1 MAHFREVKKKAMD
14 SGLLV
19 FIVDD
24 DEIILTVLR
33 EILAEQ
39 CAVECFTSVEACR
52 ARLPE
57 RQPDLLLLDLSL
69 PGMDGYTFCRELKD
83 DWETQDIP
91 VIFVSANDDMETRLS
106 CYEAGG
112 EDFILKPF
120 EPAEIQCKLQVAER
134 IIASKRALNEQAG
147 YAQRTALSAM
157 TSMGELG
164 VVLQFLSKSFACS
177 DVESLAAAILE
188 ATRQWDLQA
197 AVQLRLD
204 GRVYSVSANGPELP
218 LEVAVLNHVR
228 NSGRIFQFKSR
239 CVFNYGN
246 LTLLLNNMPLDDD
259 DRAGRIRDNVALLA
273 EGAAARIQ
281 AIESDLLAHR
291 RREGIEHMLPQVQQ
305 VLQSVQ
311 SGYRRTSFELTQ
323 SMLEFEQVLAK
334 SFISLG
340 LTEEQEEFLTRLTS
354 EQMRTMVAAQDQGAQ
369 VIDQLQELADS
380 LGGLLRG

>member
-1 MAHFREVKKKAMD
+1 MD

-39 CAVECFTSVEACR
+39 CAIECFASAEACR
-52 ARLPE
+52 ARLAE
-57 RQPDLLLLDLSL
+57 RKPDMLLLDLTL

-91 VIFVSANDDMETRLS
+91 VVFVSANDDIETRLS

-112 EDFILKPF
+112 EDFIIKPF
-120 EPAEIQCKLQVAER
+120 APAEIQCKLQVAER
-134 IIASKRALNEQAG
+134 IIASKRSLNEQAG

-164 VVLQFLSKSFACS
+164 VVLQFLSKSFACD
-177 DVESLAAAILE
+177 DVEALGAAILE
-188 ATRQWDLQA
+188 ASRQWDLQA

-204 GRVYSVSANGPELP
+204 GRIYSVSANGAEVP
-218 LEVAVLNHVR
+218 LEVAVLSHMR

-246 LTLLLNNMPLDDD
+246 VTLLLNNMPLDDD
-259 DRAGRIRDNVALLA
+259 ERAGRIRDNVALLA
-273 EGAAARIQ
+273 EGADARMQ
-281 AIESDLLAHR
+281 AIESDLRARR
-291 RREGIEHMLPQVQQ
+291 RREGIEAVLPRVQQ
-305 VLQSVQ
+305 VVQSVQ
-311 SGYRRTSFELTQ
+311 ANYRRSSFELTQ
-323 SMLEFEQVLAK
+323 SMVEFEQVLVK

-340 LTEEQEEFLTRLTS
+340 LTEEQEEFLTGLTS
-354 EQMRTMVAAQDQGAQ
+354 EQMRTMAESQDQGSQ
-369 VIDQLQELADS
+369 IVGQLQELADS
-380 LGGLLRG
+380 LEKLLRD

>member
-1 MAHFREVKKKAMD
+1 MD

-39 CAVECFTSVEACR
+39 CAVECFASAEACR
-52 ARLPE
+52 ARLVE
-57 RQPDLLLLDLSL
+57 RKPDMLLLDLTL

-91 VIFVSANDDMETRLS
+91 VVFVSANDDIETRLS

-112 EDFILKPF
+112 EDFIIKPF
-120 EPAEIQCKLQVAER
+120 APAEIQCKLQVAER
-134 IIASKRALNEQAG
+134 IIASKRSLNEQAG

-164 VVLQFLSKSFACS
+164 VVLQFLSKSFACD
-177 DVESLAAAILE
+177 DVEALGAAILE
-188 ATRQWDLQA
+188 ASRQWDLQA

-204 GRVYSVSANGPELP
+204 GRIYSVSANGAEVP
-218 LEVAVLNHVR
+218 LEVAVLNHMR
-228 NSGRIFQFKSR
+228 NSSRIFQFKSR

-246 LTLLLNNMPLDDD
+246 VTLLLNNMPLDDD
-259 DRAGRIRDNVALLA
+259 ERAGRIRDNVALLA
-273 EGAAARIQ
+273 EGADARMQ
-281 AIESDLLAHR
+281 AIESDLRARR
-291 RREGIEHMLPQVQQ
+291 RREGIEAVLPRVQQ
-305 VLQSVQ
+305 VVQSVQ
-311 SGYRRTSFELTQ
+311 ANYRRSSFELTQ
-323 SMLEFEQVLAK
+323 SMVEFEQVLVK

-340 LTEEQEEFLTRLTS
+340 LTEEQEEFLTGLTS
-354 EQMRTMVAAQDQGAQ
+354 EQMRTMAESQDQGSQ
-369 VIDQLQELADS
+369 IVGQLQELADS
-380 LGGLLRG
+380 LEKLLRD

>member
-1 MAHFREVKKKAMD
+1 MD

-39 CAVECFTSVEACR
+39 CAVECFASAEACR
-52 ARLPE
+52 ARLVE
-57 RQPDLLLLDLSL
+57 RKPDMLLLDLTL

-91 VIFVSANDDMETRLS
+91 VVFVSANDDIETRLS

-112 EDFILKPF
+112 EDFIIKPF
-120 EPAEIQCKLQVAER
+120 APAEIQCKLQVAER
-134 IIASKRALNEQAG
+134 IIASKRTLNEQAG

-164 VVLQFLSKSFACS
+164 VVLQFLSRSFACD
-177 DVESLAAAILE
+177 DVEALATAILE
-188 ATRQWDLQA
+188 ASRQWDLQA

-204 GRVYSVSANGPELP
+204 GRIYSVSANGAEVP
-218 LEVAVLNHVR
+218 LEVAVLNHMR

-246 LTLLLNNMPLDDD
+246 VTLLLNNMPLDDD
-259 DRAGRIRDNVALLA
+259 ERAGRIRDNVALLA
-273 EGAAARIQ
+273 EGADARMQ
-281 AIESDLLAHR
+281 AIESDLRARR
-291 RREGIEHMLPQVQQ
+291 RREGIEAVLPRVQQ
-305 VLQSVQ
+305 VVQSVQ
-311 SGYRRTSFELTQ
+311 ANYRRSSFELTQ
-323 SMLEFEQVLAK
+323 SMVEFEQMLVKA
-334 SFISLG
+334 FISLG
-340 LTEEQEEFLTRLTS
+340 LTEEQEEFLTGITG
-354 EQMRTMVAAQDQGAQ
+354 EQMRTMAESQDQGSQ
-369 VIDQLQELADS
+369 IVGQLQELADS
-380 LGGLLRG
+380 LEKLLRD

>member
-1 MAHFREVKKKAMD
+1 MD

-39 CAVECFTSVEACR
+39 CAIECFASAEACR
-52 ARLPE
+52 ARLVE
-57 RQPDLLLLDLSL
+57 RKPDMLLLDLTL

-91 VIFVSANDDMETRLS
+91 VVFVSANDDIETRLS

-112 EDFILKPF
+112 EDFIIKPF
-120 EPAEIQCKLQVAER
+120 APAEIQCKLQVAER
-134 IIASKRALNEQAG
+134 IIASKRSLNEQAG

-164 VVLQFLSKSFACS
+164 VVLQFLSKSFACD
-177 DVESLAAAILE
+177 DVEALGAAILE
-188 ATRQWDLQA
+188 ASRQWDLQA

-204 GRVYSVSANGPELP
+204 GRIYSVSANGAEVP
-218 LEVAVLNHVR
+218 LEVAVLNHMR
-228 NSGRIFQFKSR
+228 NSSRIFQFKSR

-246 LTLLLNNMPLDDD
+246 VTLLLNNMPLDDD
-259 DRAGRIRDNVALLA
+259 ERAGRIRDNVALLA
-273 EGAAARIQ
+273 EGADARMQ
-281 AIESDLLAHR
+281 AIESDLRARR
-291 RREGIEHMLPQVQQ
+291 RREGIEAVLPRVQQ
-305 VLQSVQ
+305 VVQSVQ
-311 SGYRRTSFELTQ
+311 ANYRRSSFELTQ
-323 SMLEFEQVLAK
+323 SMVEFEQVLVK

-340 LTEEQEEFLTRLTS
+340 LTEEQEEFLTGLTS
-354 EQMRTMVAAQDQGAQ
+354 EQMRTMAESQDQGSQ
-369 VIDQLQELADS
+369 IVGQLQELADS
-380 LGGLLRG
+380 LEKLLRD

>member
-1 MAHFREVKKKAMD
+1 MD

-39 CAVECFTSVEACR
+39 CAVECFASAEACR
-52 ARLPE
+52 ARLVE
-57 RQPDLLLLDLSL
+57 RKPDMLLLDLTL

-91 VIFVSANDDMETRLS
+91 VVFVSASDDIETRLS

-112 EDFILKPF
+112 EDFIIKPF
-120 EPAEIQCKLQVAER
+120 APAEIQCKLQVAER
-134 IIASKRALNEQAG
+134 IIASKRTLNEQAG

-164 VVLQFLSKSFACS
+164 VVLQFLSRSFACD
-177 DVESLAAAILE
+177 DVEALAAAILE
-188 ATRQWDLQA
+188 ASRQWDLQA

-204 GRVYSVSANGPELP
+204 GRVYSVSANGAEVP
-218 LEVAVLNHVR
+218 LEVAVLNHMR

-246 LTLLLNNMPLDDD
+246 VTLLLNNMPLDDD
-259 DRAGRIRDNVALLA
+259 ERAGRIRDNVALLA
-273 EGAAARIQ
+273 EGADARMQ
-281 AIESDLLAHR
+281 AIESDLRARR
-291 RREGIEHMLPQVQQ
+291 RREGIEAVLPRVQQ
-305 VLQSVQ
+305 VVQSVQ
-311 SGYRRTSFELTQ
+311 ANYRRSSFELTQ
-323 SMLEFEQVLAK
+323 SMVEFEQVLVKA
-334 SFISLG
+334 FVSLG
-340 LTEEQEEFLTRLTS
+340 LTEEQEEFLTGITG
-354 EQMRTMVAAQDQGAQ
+354 EQMRTMAESQDQGSQ
-369 VIDQLQELADS
+369 IVGQLQELADS
-380 LGGLLRG
+380 LEKLLRD

>member
-1 MAHFREVKKKAMD
+1 MD

-39 CAVECFTSVEACR
+39 CAIECFASAEACR
-52 ARLPE
+52 ARLVE
-57 RQPDLLLLDLSL
+57 RKPDMLLLDLTL

-91 VIFVSANDDMETRLS
+91 VVFISANDDIETRLS

-112 EDFILKPF
+112 EDFIIKPF
-120 EPAEIQCKLQVAER
+120 APAEIQCKLQVAER
-134 IIASKRALNEQAG
+134 IIASKRSLNEQAG

-164 VVLQFLSKSFACS
+164 VVLQFLSKSFACD
-177 DVESLAAAILE
+177 DVEALGAAILE
-188 ATRQWDLQA
+188 ASRQWDLQA

-204 GRVYSVSANGPELP
+204 GRIYSVSANGAEVP
-218 LEVAVLNHVR
+218 LEVAVLNHMR
-228 NSGRIFQFKSR
+228 NSSRIFQFKSR

-246 LTLLLNNMPLDDD
+246 VTLLLNNMPLDDD
-259 DRAGRIRDNVALLA
+259 ERAGRIRDNVALLA
-273 EGAAARIQ
+273 EGADARMQ
-281 AIESDLLAHR
+281 AIESDLRARR
-291 RREGIEHMLPQVQQ
+291 RREGIEAVLPRVQQ
-305 VLQSVQ
+305 VVQSVQ
-311 SGYRRTSFELTQ
+311 ANYRRSSFELTQ
-323 SMLEFEQVLAK
+323 SMVEFEQVLVK

-340 LTEEQEEFLTRLTS
+340 LTEEQEEFLTGLTS
-354 EQMRTMVAAQDQGAQ
+354 EQMRTMAESQDQGSQ
-369 VIDQLQELADS
+369 IVGQLQELADS
-380 LGGLLRG
+380 LEKLLRD

>member
-1 MAHFREVKKKAMD
+1 
-14 SGLLV
+14 
-19 FIVDD
+19 
-24 DEIILTVLR
+24 
-33 EILAEQ
+33 
-39 CAVECFTSVEACR
+39 
-52 ARLPE
+52 
-57 RQPDLLLLDLSL
+57 
-69 PGMDGYTFCRELKD
+69 
-83 DWETQDIP
+83 
-91 VIFVSANDDMETRLS
+91 
-106 CYEAGG
+106 
-112 EDFILKPF
+112 
-120 EPAEIQCKLQVAER
+120 
-134 IIASKRALNEQAG
+134 
-147 YAQRTALSAM
+147 
-157 TSMGELG
+157 
-164 VVLQFLSKSFACS
+164 
-177 DVESLAAAILE
+177 
-188 ATRQWDLQA
+188 
-197 AVQLRLD
+197 
-204 GRVYSVSANGPELP
+204 
-218 LEVAVLNHVR
+218 
-228 NSGRIFQFKSR
+228 
-239 CVFNYGN
+239 
-246 LTLLLNNMPLDDD
+246 MPLDDD